1 MFMAAAHGKKEGK
14 CYNCE
19 KRGHFKSECV
29 VECFLRNEKME
40 HDGWILFRISD
51 TVDLNMGML

>member
-1 MFMAAAHGKKEGK
+1 MAAAHGKKEGK

-51 TVDLNMGML
+51 TVDLNMGM